1 MSHFLSSESN
11 IVINKPGEATV
22 RRTKQ
27 ECLLFLRLWRLRG
40 IHIASFTLDFNS
52 DITWPKLTVL
62 HGQKEPCE
70 VM

>member
-11 IVINKPGEATV
+11 IVINKPREATG
-22 RRTKQ
+22 RTKQ
-27 ECLLFLRLWRLRG
+27 ECLLFPRLWRLRG

-52 DITWPKLTVL
+52 DITCPKLTVL

-70 VM
+70 VT